1 MLPIIIRAPLV
12 VLEVLGHQT
21 SSSQQVLSAVDQGV
35 RRTDPSLDLIL
46 EVQILKTF
54 NQVHNFMT
62 FSQISIL
69 KHTHAILP
77 FH

>member
-1 MLPIIIRAPLV
+1 
-12 VLEVLGHQT
+12 
-21 SSSQQVLSAVDQGV
+21 
-35 RRTDPSLDLIL
+35 L

-69 KHTHAILP
+69 NPRNSAISLIVP
-77 FH
+77 

>member
-12 VLEVLGHQT
+12 VEMLGRQV
-21 SSSQQVLSAVDQGV
+21 SNQQVLSVDQG
-35 RRTDPSLDLIL
+35 RMDPSRDLIL

-62 FSQISIL
+62 FFQISIL
-69 KHTHAILP
+69 KHLRNSAISLIVP
-77 FH
+77 

>member
-12 VLEVLGHQT
+12 VVLEVLGHRT
-21 SSSQQVLSAVDQGV
+21 KQQVLSADQGV
-35 RRTDPSLDLIL
+35 TDPSLDLIL

-69 KHTHAILP
+69 NPRNSAISLIVP
-77 FH
+77 

>member
-12 VLEVLGHQT
+12 VEMLGRQV
-21 SSSQQVLSAVDQGV
+21 SNQQVLSVDQG
-35 RRTDPSLDLIL
+35 RMDPSRDLIL

>member
-12 VLEVLGHQT
+12 VLELLGHRT
-21 SSSQQVLSAVDQGV
+21 SSSQQVLSADQGE
-35 RRTDPSLDLIL
+35 TDPSPDPIL

-69 KHTHAILP
+69 NPRNSAISLIVP
-77 FH
+77 

>member
-12 VLEVLGHQT
+12 VEMLGRQV
-21 SSSQQVLSAVDQGV
+21 SNQPVLSADQGQ
-35 RRTDPSLDLIL
+35 TDLSRDLIL

-62 FSQISIL
+62 FFQISIL
-69 KHTHAILP
+69 KHPHNSAISLIVP
-77 FH
+77 

>member
-12 VLEVLGHQT
+12 VEMLGHQVFN
-21 SSSQQVLSAVDQGV
+21 QEVLSVDQG
-35 RRTDPSLDLIL
+35 RMDPSRDLIL

-62 FSQISIL
+62 FFQISIL
-69 KHTHAILP
+69 KLLRNSAISLIVP
-77 FH
+77 

>member
-12 VLEVLGHQT
+12 VLEVLGRQM
-21 SSSQQVLSAVDQGV
+21 SSSQQVLSADQGV

-69 KHTHAILP
+69 NPRNSAI
-77 FH
+77 H